1 MRSLLRSILVAA
13 TLAVAGIASASD
25 IIVGSWNV
33 KRLGHGDRQNFTA
46 LAEVAKRIDLL
57 ALQEVM
63 TEEGLKWT
71 PRSRQFS
78 PEFKLSVPLHLQLN
92 SAALFY
98 LRKPCLTFWGTCP

>member
-1 MRSLLRSILVAA
+1 MFNMRSLLRSILVAA

-57 ALQEVM
+57 AL
-63 TEEGLKWT
+63 
-71 PRSRQFS
+71 
-78 PEFKLSVPLHLQLN
+78 
-92 SAALFY
+92 
-98 LRKPCLTFWGTCP
+98 